1 MRCCETMH
9 VSLLLQL
16 RRNNEGAILKMLTF
30 YSCIRIKCDHK
41 KQLSRI
47 IDVVMLNFNTIVII
61 TIHKEDYSRN
71 TLDKIWISP
80 SPRNL
85 YMYNKPN

>member
-47 IDVVMLNFNTIVII
+47 IDVVMLNFNMIVII

-71 TLDKIWISP
+71 TFP
-80 SPRNL
+80 PRIVICTCITNQIEG
-85 YMYNKPN
+85 NP

>member
-1 MRCCETMH
+1 
-9 VSLLLQL
+9 
-16 RRNNEGAILKMLTF
+16 MLTF

-47 IDVVMLNFNTIVII
+47 IDVVMLNFNMIVII

-71 TLDKIWISP
+71 TLEKMDSP
-80 SPRNL
+80 L
-85 YMYNKPN
+85 AQ